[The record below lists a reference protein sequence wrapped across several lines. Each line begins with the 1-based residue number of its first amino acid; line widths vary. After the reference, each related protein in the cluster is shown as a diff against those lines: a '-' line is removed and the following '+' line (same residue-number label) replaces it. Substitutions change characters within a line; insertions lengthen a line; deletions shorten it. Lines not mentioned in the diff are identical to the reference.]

1 MNGKEEAE
9 KWVRDKLWY
18 LYGPNPTETFHK
30 GESFRGILFVR
41 FQSKGDRDAGVR
53 LLKDGRFE
61 EGGRKI
67 WAKPD
72 EELKVRV
79 IKNLVFDTKNLL
91 IGWDF
96 DKKGIWADPETGG
109 VWLGDDMV
117 LKGTV
122 EDKTLNVEYGKDWEA
137 YMNDSKHPEFQEL
150 LASIRAKLATGG
162 SPTKGIGKR
171 TAKGKGKSKTGGSGK

>member
-1 MNGKEEAE
+1 M
-9 KWVRDKLWY
+9 
-18 LYGPNPTETFHK
+18 
-30 GESFRGILFVR
+30 
-41 FQSKGDRDAGVR
+41 
-53 LLKDGRFE
+53 
-61 EGGRKI
+61 
-67 WAKPD
+67 
-72 EELKVRV
+72 

-171 TAKGKGKSKTGGSGK
+171 TGKGKGKSKTGGSGK